1 MHVIGPDNRE
11 TIVLTMPA
19 HRTHMRQTRQDGIM
33 HDAVIDNDPNW
44 EAWEAVESA
53 RAHGK
58 WRGIDSL
65 P

>member
-11 TIVLTMPA
+11 TIILTLPSY
-19 HRTHMRQTRQDGIM
+19 RTRMRQTRQDGIM
-33 HDAVIDNDPNW
+33 HDAIVDHDPNAL
-44 EAWEAVESA
+44 AWDNVESA
-53 RAHGK
+53 RANGK